1 MLYSMSGLNTHAWS
15 RISPRRGKLGGPDEG
30 TAAPTQLGDNGE
42 RSSPPCL
49 EGKLLAFDLGIL
61 EDICEHD
68 FGSLTDPMAPAKQLF
83 VFRTAPVGLHQDY
96 MCGAGKRQ
104 SARGGASCTDGDSWS
119 ARSPA
124 LVFERLSHQ
133 QVLEVYYSGMPVRSS
148 HQSKM
153 WKVLKYDPLRIQTI
167 PRARDIGQPPAVLP
181 QETEEPRK
189 GRANADGLCHALESG
204 LEGHVHVP
212 TPALDDSGANS
223 SDSRTKLFS
232 RMRRHYSTPG
242 DPPSGLGL
250 CWRGPTPPQ

>member
-1 MLYSMSGLNTHAWS
+1 
-15 RISPRRGKLGGPDEG
+15 
-30 TAAPTQLGDNGE
+30 
-42 RSSPPCL
+42 
-49 EGKLLAFDLGIL
+49 
-61 EDICEHD
+61 
-68 FGSLTDPMAPAKQLF
+68 MAPAKHLF
-83 VFRTAPVGLHQDY
+83 VVRTAPVGLHQDY

-104 SARGGASCTDGDSWS
+104 SARGGASCTDVDSWS

-133 QVLEVYYSGMPVRSS
+133 QVLEDYYSGMPVRSS

-153 WKVLKYDPLRIQTI
+153 WKVLKVMFENYLATLDWSLYDPLRIQTI
-167 PRARDIGQPPAVLP
+167 PHTRDIGQPPAVLP

-189 GRANADGLCHALESG
+189 GRANAEGLCHALESG